1 MTKLL
6 DRFFSWIVRWF
17 IRRSPRKEIGY
28 KGGLILAL
36 AVLSGCATSKGAKIV
51 APHSTAELYG
61 VMHTL
66 EAQHG
71 LKHKGKLRVTFKE
84 GTIRT
89 PQGWYGWRVP
99 GGAQG
104 GEYAP
109 YSAIIA
115 THNGKVQVG
124 PWQTC
129 NTAHEFYHHL
139 LYVAGHKN
147 LQTHHDIMR
156 AKGFRW

>member
-1 MTKLL
+1 MTKRL
-6 DRFFSWIVRWF
+6 DRFFAWIVRWF

-36 AVLSGCATSKGAKIV
+36 AVLSGCATSKGAKIE

-61 VMHTL
+61 VMHQL

-104 GEYAP
+104 GHYGIG
-109 YSAIIA
+109 SALVA
-115 THNGKVQVG
+115 THNGRLQIG
-124 PWQTC
+124 HWSTC
-129 NTAHEFYHHL
+129 NTAHELMHRL
-139 LYVAGHKN
+139 LDVQGHP